1 MVEQCTI
8 QTIRNTMNDDSGS
21 LLSFTFDFHLQ
32 NGVKLYYSDILKH
45 NEWKY
50 KVIHLR

>member
-45 NEWKY
+45 NE
-50 KVIHLR
+50 